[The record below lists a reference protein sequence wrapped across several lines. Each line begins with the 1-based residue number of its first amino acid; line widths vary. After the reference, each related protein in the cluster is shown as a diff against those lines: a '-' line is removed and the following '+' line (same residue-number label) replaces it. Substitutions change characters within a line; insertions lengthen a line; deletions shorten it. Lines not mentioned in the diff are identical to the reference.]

1 MKNDYIKSPLN
12 YTGGKYKLLRDIFS
26 IIPEDVETFYDIFGG
41 GFNVGINATAKKV
54 VFNDQNTYLAEMFE
68 YFKNNEF
75 DTVKDEINNIIKE
88 YDLNKENRDGY
99 NRLRDD
105 YNKQQ
110 SPLKLFVLTCYS
122 FNHQIRFNNS
132 KQFNTPFGKDR
143 SSYNSSIEDNLK
155 RFCEALHNK
164 DIVLYSKDFISF
176 YNQKY
181 NDKDLVYCDPPY
193 LITTG
198 SYNDGNR
205 GFKDW
210 GENEEKKLLEYLDH
224 LNSLGIRFVLSNVL
238 YHKNMENKMLVEWSK
253 KYNVIY
259 VDKKYYNC
267 NYHLKSKDT
276 ETVEVLITNIE
287 AQNE

>member
-99 NRLRDD
+99 NRLRDN

-143 SSYNSSIEDNLK
+143 SSYNSSIEENLK

>member
-1 MKNDYIKSPLN
+1 MNID
-12 YTGGKYKLLRDIFS
+12 FS
-26 IIPEDVETFYDIFGG
+26 
-41 GFNVGINATAKKV
+41 
-54 VFNDQNTYLAEMFE
+54 
-68 YFKNNEF
+68 
-75 DTVKDEINNIIKE
+75 
-88 YDLNKENRDGY
+88 
-99 NRLRDD
+99 
-105 YNKQQ
+105 
-110 SPLKLFVLTCYS
+110 
-122 FNHQIRFNNS
+122 
-132 KQFNTPFGKDR
+132 
-143 SSYNSSIEDNLK
+143 
-155 RFCEALHNK
+155 
-164 DIVLYSKDFISF
+164 SKDF
-176 YNQKY
+176 
-181 NDKDLVYCDPPY
+181 DKVSIENLGKDDFIYCDPPY

-210 GENEEKKLLEYLDH
+210 GEAEEKKLLEYLDH

-276 ETVEVLITNIE
+276 KTVEVLITNIE

>member
-1 MKNDYIKSPLN
+1 MKNDFIKSPLN
-12 YTGGKYKLLRDIFS
+12 YTGGKYKLLKDIFS
-26 IIPEDVETFYDIFGG
+26 IVPDDVETFYDIFGG
-41 GFNVGINATAKKV
+41 GFNVGINAKAKKI

-75 DTVKDEINNIIKE
+75 DTVKNEINNLIKK

-99 NRLRDD
+99 NKLRDD
-105 YNKQQ
+105 YNEQQ

-143 SSYNSSIEDNLK
+143 SNYNSSIEENLR

-164 DIVLYSKDFISF
+164 DIELYSKDFTIF
-176 YNQKY
+176 YDQKY

-210 GENEEKKLLEYLDH
+210 GETEEKKLLEYLDH

-276 ETVEVLITNIE
+276 KTIEVLITNIE